1 MSLQSTLEN
10 LRAKPE
16 HVRTRIAFWSSFGVT
31 ALIFAFWI
39 TTFSITGNPQTRGVI
54 ATAVDK
60 VGTPADSLIASVGGF
75 FVDVKEMIFGAK
87 KIKYV
92 EVEARVGEK

>member
-1 MSLQSTLEN
+1 MSLQNTLEY

-16 HVRTRIAFWSSFGVT
+16 HVRTRIAFWSSLGVT

-39 TTFSITGNPQTRGVI
+39 TTFSITGTQQTRGVI
-54 ATAVDK
+54 AAAVDK
-60 VGTPADSLIASVGGF
+60 VGTPAESLIAGVGGF
-75 FVDVKEMIFGAK
+75 FVDIKEMIFGAK

-92 EVEARVGEK
+92 EVEARAGK